1 MKKLI
6 FFSILILFTACSPA
20 KRLNRLLRENPELV
34 KSDTIRINDT
44 IALPGI
50 KADTVVLFSQLKD
63 IDTIRIEKEK
73 LKIQLIRKYD
83 TLYLT
88 GEKQP
93 DTVFYTRE
101 IEVPKIQIVE
111 EKNKI
116 SWFLIGLASGAIGIL
131 IISLAFF
138 IKEIRNS

>member
-6 FFSILILFTACSPA
+6 FFSILILFVSCSPA
-20 KRLNRLLRENPELV
+20 KRLNLLLRNNPELTQL
-34 KSDTIRINDT
+34 DTIRINDT
-44 IALPGI
+44 IPLPGI

-63 IDTIRIEKEK
+63 IDTISIEKEK
-73 LKIQLIRKYD
+73 LTIQLIRKFD
-83 TLYLT
+83 TLFLE

-93 DTVFYTRE
+93 DTIFYTKT

-111 EKNKI
+111 EKNKV
-116 SWFLIGLASGAIGIL
+116 SWFLIGLATGAIGIL